1 VVAGRLTLN
10 LHLNDNPISHA
21 APLLLSGIYDKSTT
35 PPQSSTIIVPH
46 FAFVGHPL
54 SSFCYRLP
62 KGIRTFFDS
71 ENLGRTRTN
80 RKIGRTN
87 NETKWSSHFIF
98 CTDETSIHLPP
109 TIRSIQCSHSHKKY
123 PIRNKR
129 DKNQTQIQKIM
140 QATFGEASY
149 GWGNSAARNAV
160 GPKKGIKL
168 VIVGGVA
175 GGASVS
181 LLFVIVSRLLLIGPA
196 LITHLLYLY

>member
-1 VVAGRLTLN
+1 
-10 LHLNDNPISHA
+10 
-21 APLLLSGIYDKSTT
+21 
-35 PPQSSTIIVPH
+35 
-46 FAFVGHPL
+46 
-54 SSFCYRLP
+54 
-62 KGIRTFFDS
+62 
-71 ENLGRTRTN
+71 
-80 RKIGRTN
+80 
-87 NETKWSSHFIF
+87 
-98 CTDETSIHLPP
+98 
-109 TIRSIQCSHSHKKY
+109 
-123 PIRNKR
+123 
-129 DKNQTQIQKIM
+129 M

>member
-35 PPQSSTIIVPH
+35 IHRSLH
-46 FAFVGHPL
+46 YFAFVGHPL

-87 NETKWSSHFIF
+87 NETKWSSHYLFF
-98 CTDETSIHLPP
+98 APTKHPSTYLPP